1 MAMQRI
7 EYAGSVHDE
16 EEVQAVLSVLRGG
29 ATALR
34 IGPHTK
40 EMERLVALA
49 FGKQRGV
56 MVNSGS
62 SALYLAVELLALA
75 PGDEIL
81 TPALTFSTD
90 IASIVRAGL
99 VPVLLDVTPEHLSSR
114 RRSHRGGDRPAHEG
128 DAGAE
133 PDRQLPGLGR
143 AARRSPTAM
152 GCRSSRIPATA
163 SAPPCAARRPAR
175 ARTSRSRASRSRTS
189 SPRRAPAA
197 WSSSTTWRWST
208 AR

>member
-1 MAMQRI
+1 MAIQRI

-40 EMERLVALA
+40 EMERLVAQA

-81 TPALTFSTD
+81 TQ
-90 IASIVRAGL
+90 R
-99 VPVLLDVTPEHLSSR
+99 
-114 RRSHRGGDRPAHEG
+114 
-128 DAGAE
+128 
-133 PDRQLPGLGR
+133 
-143 AARRSPTAM
+143 
-152 GCRSSRIPATA
+152 
-163 SAPPCAARRPAR
+163 
-175 ARTSRSRASRSRTS
+175 
-189 SPRRAPAA
+189 
-197 WSSSTTWRWST
+197 
-208 AR
+208 